1 MPYRQ
6 EHVEPEIALE
16 RGEVKI
22 YHCYD
27 GGEAENKLTY
37 WFALNDHEDDEDSFD
52 VRDLKSWFPEPL
64 RAEIKRHPRGESSA
78 EHILD
83 VLRRAIDLGELG

>member
-1 MPYRQ
+1 MPSRQ
-6 EHVEPEIALE
+6 HYVEPEIALE

-27 GGEAENKLTY
+27 EGEADNKLTY
-37 WFALNDHEDDEDSFD
+37 WFALNDHEDVEDSFD

-64 RAEIKRHPRGESSA
+64 RAEIKRYPRGEHSA

-83 VLRRAIDLGELG
+83 VLRRAIDLEELG